1 MDTLLLAWTLV
12 SISRVAQ
19 WGLGQKGAPFDG
31 RSCHA
36 QLPSGQQL
44 WAKAQEGT
52 SGACKVAL
60 AIHVSLSFWA
70 LLSSSLDKHVL
81 NAQPAAPGQ
90 VAQRVRRAGGS
101 RCHGDESAAGT
112 QNCRPGVS
120 RGDARAASGPSA
132 CWAGWGCLA
141 PRTPAG
147 APRSAGSLCTVLDVH
162 AREASLSSLAA
173 PMPGAQRAA
182 GPGRPCRVSV
192 QAPRG
197 PVPQRSWNSV
207 HASRLKHDAFLSTGL
222 HSHSPPCELG

>member
-1 MDTLLLAWTLV
+1 MADPAMP
-12 SISRVAQ
+12 SCP
-19 WGLGQKGAPFDG
+19 LG
-31 RSCHA
+31 SS
-36 QLPSGQQL
+36 SGQRPRKGPL
-44 WAKAQEGT
+44 GPARWPWP
-52 SGACKVAL
+52 SMSPCP
-60 AIHVSLSFWA
+60 FWA

-141 PRTPAG
+141 PRTPSG

-207 HASRLKHDAFLSTGL
+207 HASRLKHDAFLLTGL